1 MKTIFVIGS
10 KKHTLKYTRKMPEG
24 EVKKMK
30 SFVTNKGMKLI
41 KTSKFKIKKVLETDQ
56 ESELIITLICQMT
69 WAIKNPMRISFNRFS

>member
-30 SFVTNKGMKLI
+30 SFVTNKGQKLE
-41 KTSKFKIKKVLETDQ
+41 KTSKFKILKI
-56 ESELIITLICQMT
+56 SEEKSARTFKINL
-69 WAIKNPMRISFNRFS
+69 

>member
-30 SFVTNKGMKLI
+30 SFATNKGQKLE
-41 KTSKFKIKKVLETDQ
+41 KTSKFKILKI
-56 ESELIITLICQMT
+56 SEEKSARTYKINL
-69 WAIKNPMRISFNRFS
+69 

>member
-30 SFVTNKGMKLI
+30 SFVTNTGQKLE
-41 KTSKFKIKKVLETDQ
+41 KTSKFKILKV
-56 ESELIITLICQMT
+56 SEEKSARTFKINL
-69 WAIKNPMRISFNRFS
+69 

>member
-30 SFVTNKGMKLI
+30 SFITNKGQKLE
-41 KTSKFKIKKVLETDQ
+41 KTSKFKILKVIEEKSARTFKINL
-56 ESELIITLICQMT
+56 
-69 WAIKNPMRISFNRFS
+69 

>member
-30 SFVTNKGMKLI
+30 SFVTNKGQKLE
-41 KTSKFKIKKVLETDQ
+41 KTSKFKILKI
-56 ESELIITLICQMT
+56 SEERSARTFKINL
-69 WAIKNPMRISFNRFS
+69 